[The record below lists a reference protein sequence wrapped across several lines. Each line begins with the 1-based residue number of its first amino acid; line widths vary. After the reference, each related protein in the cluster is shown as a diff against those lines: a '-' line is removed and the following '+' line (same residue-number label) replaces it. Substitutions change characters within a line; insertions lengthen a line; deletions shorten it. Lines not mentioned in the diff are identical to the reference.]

1 MLEACS
7 NDPGYE
13 QVISNYI
20 LIYLER
26 TLGSSKLSHGL
37 SRYNN
42 VIRSHPIVRDPYDPF
57 RTDRPGSRRTRLI
70 NSI

>member
-1 MLEACS
+1 MLWIYKQLVLSHYLNVKVPECRRVCWVLVAYS

-26 TLGSSKLSHGL
+26 TLGS
-37 SRYNN
+37 
-42 VIRSHPIVRDPYDPF
+42 I
-57 RTDRPGSRRTRLI
+57 
-70 NSI
+70 

>member
-1 MLEACS
+1 MLWIYKQLVLSHYLNVKDQVCWVLEACS

-26 TLGSSKLSHGL
+26 TLGS
-37 SRYNN
+37 
-42 VIRSHPIVRDPYDPF
+42 I
-57 RTDRPGSRRTRLI
+57 
-70 NSI
+70 